1 MPPIAGPPSPPKA
14 PERIDTARLELRRP
28 TGADA
33 EAIFTTYAADP
44 EVTPYVGFPRHLTI
58 EATRAFLGFCDAQWA
73 TWPAGPYLIRRRD
86 TGELIGSSGVMF
98 ETPYRAQTGY
108 VLARHAWG
116 HGYATEALSAMT
128 ALARDCGVR
137 RLYAIC
143 HHAHRPSARVLE
155 KGGFS
160 LEGVLRQ
167 YAEFPNL
174 EPVGPYDCLCYAVTF

>member
-1 MPPIAGPPSPPKA
+1 MWS
-14 PERIDTARLELRRP
+14 DT
-28 TGADA
+28 
-33 EAIFTTYAADP
+33 
-44 EVTPYVGFPRHLTI
+44 
-58 EATRAFLGFCDAQWA
+58 QWG
-73 TWPAGPYLIRRRD
+73 TWPAGPYLIRLRES
-86 TGELIGSSGVMF
+86 GALVGSSGLSF

-108 VLARHAWG
+108 VLAKHAWG
-116 HGYATEALSAMT
+116 QGYATEALNAMT
-128 ALARDCGVR
+128 QTARACGVK

-174 EPVGPYDCLCYAVTF
+174 TPVGPYDCLCYAMVLAEGRPSEKSDFSSGTEGKTVA